1 MNFSEEDVH
10 NKLEEIKHPF
20 INCTLT
26 ELGIVKNIAVNDNN
40 VVATFALPFPNI
52 PIKDRLISSVKTALE
67 ALGAKVEVKITIMA
81 QEEIQKFL
89 DLEKKNWK

>member
-1 MNFSEEDVH
+1 MNFSEEDIH

-20 INCTLT
+20 INCSLT
-26 ELGIVKNIAVNDNN
+26 ELGIVKNISVNDNN

-52 PIKDRLISSVKTALE
+52 PIKDTLISSVKTALE
-67 ALGAKVEVKITIMA
+67 KLGAKVEIKITTMI
-81 QEEIQKFL
+81 QEELQNFL